1 MAHKTIH
8 TYSPIVRCI
17 KTLYYLS
24 VDITAVSKL
33 QLARGTREMATKMDR
48 GKLQKTIKVF
58 KSIAII
64 IAIITIILLPFQ
76 IPQYGAYYVTCGFK
90 KPVKVMEIAS
100 QTYVYIPPTN
110 TDYNNVILFVT
121 GYYCTE
127 QAAQAAG
134 LESIDKPYERPS
146 S

>member
-1 MAHKTIH
+1 MK
-8 TYSPIVRCI
+8 RL
-17 KTLYYLS
+17 KN
-24 VDITAVSKL
+24 K
-33 QLARGTREMATKMDR
+33 
-48 GKLQKTIKVF
+48 KTIKVF
-58 KSIAII
+58 KSIAIS
-64 IAIITIILLPFQ
+64 IAIITIVLLPFQ
-76 IPQYGAYYVTCGFK
+76 IPQYGAYYITCGFK

-100 QTYVYIPPTN
+100 QAYVYIPPTN

-121 GYYCTE
+121 GYYCSE